1 MNVRLRDAL
10 QIAQPLSITQMIEVM
25 PIQCI
30 IWIGTGRAG
39 GRIFVIETRD
49 S

>member
-1 MNVRLRDAL
+1 
-10 QIAQPLSITQMIEVM
+10 MIEVT

-39 GRIFVIETRD
+39 GRIFVIETRELLMLIRLAILR
-49 S
+49 